1 MRPWMIRRLER
12 ERRKLERERR
22 KRFEVRIAVD
32 PPGPGGEPPNNE
44 RAEVAQKPGMLAT
57 RGVWTTDI

>member
-12 ERRKLERERR
+12 DRRKLERERR
-22 KRFEVRIAVD
+22 KRCEERIAVD
-32 PPGPGGEPPNNE
+32 LPVPGGELPSNE
-44 RAEVAQKPGMLAT
+44 RAELDREPELLGI

>member
-12 ERRKLERERR
+12 ERCKLERERR
-22 KRFEVRIAVD
+22 KRFEVRIAID
-32 PPGPGGEPPNNE
+32 PPVPGGEPPNNE
-44 RAEVAQKPGMLAT
+44 RAEGAQEPEMLAI